1 METQGLSHYYG
12 IQIHSYRDN
21 RRALMEVDKLLNL
34 GYQAFTIK
42 KDIPGKGI
50 WYRVMFGK
58 FRTRDEAQ
66 TMLTTIKTRKAFSDA
81 RIIKLKRGKG

>member
-1 METQGLSHYYG
+1 MDVNQ
-12 IQIHSYRDN
+12 
-21 RRALMEVDKLLNL
+21 LLNL

-66 TMLTTIKTRKAFSDA
+66 TVLKKIETLKAFSDA
-81 RIIKLKRGKG
+81 RIIGSK